1 MLRDDSRGASVPGLE
16 DCVKN
21 VRVKRFAA
29 AGDRFVVNRG
39 FDQSVL
45 LVDIVVHQVPL
56 IIAILKNFEVSVDFK
71 LT

>member
-1 MLRDDSRGASVPGLE
+1 ME
-16 DCVKN
+16 N
-21 VRVKRFAA
+21 VRIKRISA

-56 IIAILKNFEVSVDFK
+56 MIAILKKFEVSVDFK
-71 LT
+71 LP